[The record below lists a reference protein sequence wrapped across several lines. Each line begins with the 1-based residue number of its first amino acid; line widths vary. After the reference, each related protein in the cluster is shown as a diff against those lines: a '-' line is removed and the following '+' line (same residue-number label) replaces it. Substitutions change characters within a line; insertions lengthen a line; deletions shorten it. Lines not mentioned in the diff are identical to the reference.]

1 MTDAVQIITQITKD
15 AVEVAAWNVIGK
27 LALVYFVVAVALSG
41 INYMLATHTDIGRDA
56 TDPPAGRSDMRIM
69 TDHQTGCQY
78 LMSARGGLTPRL
90 DENGRQMCTKKGRD
104 GA

>member
-1 MTDAVQIITQITKD
+1 MTDTVQIITQITKA
-15 AVEVAAWNVIGK
+15 AVEAAAWGVIGK
-27 LALVYFVVAVALSG
+27 LALFYVVAAVALAG

-56 TDPPAGRSDMRIM
+56 TDPPAGRSDMQIM

-90 DENGRQMCTKKGRD
+90 DENGKQMCTKKG
-104 GA
+104 GAGA

>member
-1 MTDAVQIITQITKD
+1 MTDAVQIITKITKN
-15 AVEVAAWNVIGK
+15 AVEAAAWGVIGK
-27 LALVYFVVAVALSG
+27 LALYYVVVAVALAG
-41 INYMLATHTDIGRDA
+41 INYMLATHTDIGRNA
-56 TDPPAGRSDMRIM
+56 TDPPAGRSDMLIM

-78 LMSARGGLTPRL
+78 LMGARSGLTPRL